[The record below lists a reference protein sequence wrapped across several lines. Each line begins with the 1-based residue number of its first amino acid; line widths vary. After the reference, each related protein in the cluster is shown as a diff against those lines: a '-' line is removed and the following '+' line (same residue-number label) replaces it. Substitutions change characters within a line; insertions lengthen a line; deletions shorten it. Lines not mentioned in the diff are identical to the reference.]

1 MGADSVTAVE
11 GREGLTGIERKTEK
25 EKKRGRKRSYDI
37 VIAVRQTVAAP

>member
-25 EKKRGRKRSYDI
+25 EKKNEGGKGAMILSL
-37 VIAVRQTVAAP
+37 Q